1 MLEEKEKL
9 GTDDFQ
15 AMQADSKSKLV
26 EWILPF
32 LLNSLKETK
41 QYNEIQMSA
50 RQKLQLWDGKLSAT
64 GCEAAIFE
72 ILYRRVLENL
82 IRDDLPKD
90 LFEKL
95 MGNRLMLDDLI
106 MNILPEMT
114 SLWIDDKTTAEKESF
129 DDIVMRSFTETVN
142 ELTGLQG
149 ADPEK
154 WEWGKLH
161 TLTLNHPMGSVKML
175 DKVLKL
181 NRGPFEVQGGKHT
194 VCPYAYNY
202 NNLYKVNHGASQR
215 HIFDLSN
222 WDASKT
228 VIPTGVSGIPAS
240 PYYCNQTSLYIQNKY
255 HADPFSLDEVKK
267 AARFEMKLIP

>member
-1 MLEEKEKL
+1 
-9 GTDDFQ
+9 
-15 AMQADSKSKLV
+15 
-26 EWILPF
+26 
-32 LLNSLKETK
+32 
-41 QYNEIQMSA
+41 
-50 RQKLQLWDGKLSAT
+50 
-64 GCEAAIFE
+64 
-72 ILYRRVLENL
+72 
-82 IRDDLPKD
+82 
-90 LFEKL
+90 
-95 MGNRLMLDDLI
+95 
-106 MNILPEMT
+106 
-114 SLWIDDKTTAEKESF
+114 
-129 DDIVMRSFTETVN
+129 
-142 ELTGLQG
+142 
-149 ADPEK
+149 
-154 WEWGKLH
+154 
-161 TLTLNHPMGSVKML
+161 MGSVKML